1 MRPEEKLGDMLASRN
16 LTLAVAESCTG
27 GLLGSTIT
35 DVPGSSA
42 YFLGGIIAY
51 SNTSKIEILGVP
63 AQTIERNGAVS
74 DRTAAC
80 MAKGILNNF
89 ACDIG
94 IGVTGIAGPGGGSEQ
109 KPAGTVFIGVAND
122 DRELARGFTFKG
134 SRQEIK
140 SASVKAALEL
150 ACEFLEGG
158 DG

>member
-1 MRPEEKLGDMLASRN
+1 MRPAEKLGELLTSRN

-27 GLLGSTIT
+27 GLLGSAVT

-51 SNTSKIEILGVP
+51 ADSSKIEILGVP

-74 DRTAAC
+74 DRTAIC

-94 IGVTGIAGPGGGSEQ
+94 IGITGIAGPSGGTDQ
-109 KPAGTVFIGVAND
+109 KPVGTVFIAVAND
-122 DRELARGFTFKG
+122 ERELARGFTFKG
-134 SRQEIK
+134 NRKDIRE
-140 SASVKAALEL
+140 SAVNAALEL
-150 ACEFLEGG
+150 ACGFLEGG
-158 DG
+158 D